1 MRGYSLILL
10 PVLFSCVTNTGQ
22 SITPDQSPGSY
33 FRIKLSEACN
43 YVPTIKRDSCQ
54 KKALM
59 DRSFSLFI
67 SWISGR
73 TPIGLPIWSQIP
85 RSDYWR
91 DNYFDRIK
99 YGWDFYNR
107 PNRYLPGNCVY
118 RVPVK
123 PGSGR
128 YLLLL
133 KSNVNSDMSLRLDI
147 SIFSTLPSSGEQG
160 RDIGGIRILYIPQ
173 EINPGESL
181 TFEFDSYDLRKYTYS
196 IDATPEKEEPCVI
209 EPGFGD

>member
-1 MRGYSLILL
+1 MRGFSFFWVLL
-10 PVLFSCVTNTGQ
+10 LLSCISPYG
-22 SITPDQSPGSY
+22 IPFTPDQSLGTY
-33 FRIKLSEACN
+33 FRVRLGDACN
-43 YVPTIKRDSCQ
+43 YVSLEKRSECFGRVPVERTFR
-54 KKALM
+54 LYL
-59 DRSFSLFI
+59 RI
-67 SWISGR
+67 SEKM
-73 TPIGLPIWSQIP
+73 PIGLAEWTLIP
-85 RSDYWR
+85 LADYWR
-91 DNYFDRIK
+91 DNYFDSIK

-118 RVPVK
+118 RVPIK

-128 YLLLL
+128 YLLFLD
-133 KSNVNSDMSLRLDI
+133 SNLNSDMSLKLDI
-147 SIFSTLPSSGEQG
+147 NIFSTLPSSGEQG
-160 RDIGGIRILYIPQ
+160 RSLTGIRILYIPQ